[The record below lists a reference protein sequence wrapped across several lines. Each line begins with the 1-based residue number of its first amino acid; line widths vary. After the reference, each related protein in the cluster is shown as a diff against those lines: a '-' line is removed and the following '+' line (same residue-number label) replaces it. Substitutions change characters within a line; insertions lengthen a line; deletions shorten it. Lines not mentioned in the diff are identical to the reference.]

1 MEGFQMKRF
10 FRTKLPAVLLA
21 LTLMVSMI
29 PMAGAAVTWTG
40 GKADCPH
47 TSTTLSV
54 YWEPTCSKTGMR
66 VYTCDTCGAVGVENV
81 ATLPHTF
88 YNYTYNDT
96 YHWRVCSKCGA
107 EDPTSRGTHVDANR
121 DGRCDVC
128 SMTMRSSS
136 SGSAGDITYQV
147 SPGGRVNLDED
158 DFYAFFNKYAS
169 SGTLRYVEFDRPDS
183 SAFSEGTLYYD
194 YGGRDET
201 SFTRSTLASGTFYY
215 DGSYDGKNEEYDLDN
230 LTFVAGRDFEDDVT
244 LSFRAYYSSSRYVDG
259 TVTITTGKS
268 SSTTSNNKVVY
279 EVAAGGRVNLDEDDF
294 YKFFDKNSSSG
305 SLRYVV
311 FDRPDSSAFSEG
323 TLYYD
328 YGGKNEKILTR
339 SNLSSYTFYYD
350 GSYNEYYAEYD
361 LDDLT
366 FVADKDF
373 EDDVTLTF
381 RAYYNSSRYVDGTL
395 VITAGKSSSAKSD
408 LTYEVAA
415 GSRVNLDEDDFY
427 KFFDKNSSSG
437 SLRYVVFDRP
447 DSSAFSEGT
456 LYYDYGGKN
465 EKILTRSNLSS
476 YTFYYDGSYNEYYA
490 EYDLDDLTFVADK
503 DFEDDVTLTF
513 RAYYNSSRYVD
524 GKLTITTGKSSS
536 AKADFT
542 YEVAAGGRVNLDE
555 DDFYKFFDKNSTGS
569 LRYVVFDRPDSSAF
583 AQGTLYY
590 DYGGKNEKT
599 LTRSNLSSYTF
610 YYDGSYDEYYEEY
623 DLDDL
628 TFVADRNFKDDVTL
642 TFRAYYNSSRYVD
655 GKLTITAGKSTS
667 SSIVSGEIRYATTY
681 GSKVQ
686 INANDIARYFSKS
699 NPGYTLQYVTLGG
712 APTTGSLYYNYYGA
726 SKYGI
731 STSLRL
737 SSSNYNSQ
745 VLYFSPVS
753 TAQYA
758 LTELTYVPAGN
769 NYCDVIPFTAYG
781 SGSRSVS
788 GNILISVNSTTVS
801 EVYGVTQRNSA
812 VSFPASAIYSAV
824 SSASGVA
831 LNSIQLLSLPAASQG
846 TVYVGSGS
854 VRATT
859 NTLYTYGSGTQQ
871 ISQLRFVPNS
881 TFTGSVQIPYV
892 AYNSSGTAFA
902 TGLFSLGVLN
912 TAKSFKDVSTS
923 TWCYKYVVELS
934 DANVIDGYA
943 DGSFKPDSTVT
954 YGAALKLIML
964 AAGYPEQPAVNSNVF
979 SGYLAKAQAD
989 GIITRSDVNL
999 SKPITRQQVAQIAAG
1014 AMKLDTSNL
1023 SSVQP
1028 FTDTTDASVRALNAA
1043 GIVEGYF
1050 SNGTSTYRPN
1060 NTLTRGQLSAI
1071 VWRMEQYGK

>member
-1 MEGFQMKRF
+1 MKRF

-201 SFTRSTLASGTFYY
+201 SFTRSSLASGTFYY
-215 DGSYDGKNEEYDLDN
+215 DSSYDGKNEEYDLDN

-279 EVAAGGRVNLDEDDF
+279 EVAAGGRINLDEDDF

-305 SLRYVV
+305 SLRYVE

-328 YGGKNEKILTR
+328 YGGKNEKTLTR

-350 GSYNEYYAEYD
+350 GSYNEYYGEYD

-395 VITAGKSSSAKSD
+395 VITAGKSSSAKAD

-415 GSRVNLDEDDFY
+415 GSRV
-427 KFFDKNSSSG
+427 
-437 SLRYVVFDRP
+437 
-447 DSSAFSEGT
+447 T
-456 LYYDYGGKN
+456 
-465 EKILTRSNLSS
+465 
-476 YTFYYDGSYNEYYA
+476 
-490 EYDLDDLTFVADK
+490 
-503 DFEDDVTLTF
+503 
-513 RAYYNSSRYVD
+513 
-524 GKLTITTGKSSS
+524 
-536 AKADFT
+536 
-542 YEVAAGGRVNLDE
+542 LDE

-943 DGSFKPDSTVT
+943 DGSFKPDNTVT

>member
-201 SFTRSTLASGTFYY
+201 SFTRSSLASGTFYY
-215 DGSYDGKNEEYDLDN
+215 DSSYDGKNEEYDLDN

-279 EVAAGGRVNLDEDDF
+279 EVAAGGRINLDEDDFYKFFDKNSSSGSLRYVEFDRPDSSAFSEGTLYYDYGGKNEKILTRSNLNSYTFYYDGSYNEYYGEYDLDDLTFVADKDFEDDVTLTFRAYYNSSRYVDGTLVITAGKSSSAKADLTYEVAAGSRVNLDEDDF
-294 YKFFDKNSSSG
+294 YDFFDKNSSSG

-350 GSYNEYYAEYD
+350 GSYDEYYE
-361 LDDLT
+361 
-366 FVADKDF
+366 
-373 EDDVTLTF
+373 
-381 RAYYNSSRYVDGTL
+381 
-395 VITAGKSSSAKSD
+395 
-408 LTYEVAA
+408 
-415 GSRVNLDEDDFY
+415 
-427 KFFDKNSSSG
+427 
-437 SLRYVVFDRP
+437 
-447 DSSAFSEGT
+447 
-456 LYYDYGGKN
+456 
-465 EKILTRSNLSS
+465 
-476 YTFYYDGSYNEYYA
+476 

-542 YEVAAGGRVNLDE
+542 YEVEAGGRVNLDE

-569 LRYVVFDRPDSSAF
+569 LRDVVFDRPDSSAF
-583 AQGTLYY
+583 AQGTLYS
-590 DYGGKNEKT
+590 DYGG
-599 LTRSNLSSYTF
+599 
-610 YYDGSYDEYYEEY
+610 
-623 DLDDL
+623 
-628 TFVADRNFKDDVTL
+628 
-642 TFRAYYNSSRYVD
+642 
-655 GKLTITAGKSTS
+655 
-667 SSIVSGEIRYATTY
+667 
-681 GSKVQ
+681 
-686 INANDIARYFSKS
+686 
-699 NPGYTLQYVTLGG
+699 
-712 APTTGSLYYNYYGA
+712 
-726 SKYGI
+726 
-731 STSLRL
+731 
-737 SSSNYNSQ
+737 
-745 VLYFSPVS
+745 
-753 TAQYA
+753 
-758 LTELTYVPAGN
+758 
-769 NYCDVIPFTAYG
+769 
-781 SGSRSVS
+781 
-788 GNILISVNSTTVS
+788 
-801 EVYGVTQRNSA
+801 
-812 VSFPASAIYSAV
+812 
-824 SSASGVA
+824 
-831 LNSIQLLSLPAASQG
+831 
-846 TVYVGSGS
+846 
-854 VRATT
+854 
-859 NTLYTYGSGTQQ
+859 
-871 ISQLRFVPNS
+871 
-881 TFTGSVQIPYV
+881 
-892 AYNSSGTAFA
+892 
-902 TGLFSLGVLN
+902 
-912 TAKSFKDVSTS
+912 
-923 TWCYKYVVELS
+923 
-934 DANVIDGYA
+934 
-943 DGSFKPDSTVT
+943 
-954 YGAALKLIML
+954 
-964 AAGYPEQPAVNSNVF
+964 
-979 SGYLAKAQAD
+979 
-989 GIITRSDVNL
+989 
-999 SKPITRQQVAQIAAG
+999 
-1014 AMKLDTSNL
+1014 
-1023 SSVQP
+1023 
-1028 FTDTTDASVRALNAA
+1028 
-1043 GIVEGYF
+1043 
-1050 SNGTSTYRPN
+1050 
-1060 NTLTRGQLSAI
+1060 
-1071 VWRMEQYGK
+1071 

>member
-1 MEGFQMKRF
+1 MKRF

-21 LTLMVSMI
+21 LTLMLGMI
-29 PMAGAAVTWTG
+29 PMAGAALTWTG

-66 VYTCDTCGAVGVENV
+66 VYTCDACGAVGVENV
-81 ATLPHTF
+81 PTIPHTF

-96 YHWRVCSKCGA
+96 YHWKVCSKCGA
-107 EDPTSRGTHVDANR
+107 EDSTSRGTHVDANR

-128 SMTMRSSS
+128 SMAMRTSN

-169 SGTLRYVEFDRPDS
+169 SGSLRYVVFDRPDS

-215 DGSYDGKNEEYDLDN
+215 DGSYNEKNEEYDLDN
-230 LTFVAGRDFEDDVT
+230 LTFVAGRDFEDNVT
-244 LSFRAYYSSSRYVDG
+244 LSFRAYYNSSRYVDG

-268 SSTTSNNKVVY
+268 SSTTSNSKVVY
-279 EVAAGGRVNLDEDDF
+279 EVAAGGRVNLNEDDF

-311 FDRPDSSAFSEG
+311 FDRPSSSAFSEG

-328 YGGKNEKILTR
+328 YGGKNEKTLTR

-350 GSYNEYYAEYD
+350 GTYDEYYQEYD

-366 FVADKDF
+366 FVADRNF
-373 EDDVTLTF
+373 SDDVTLTF

-395 VITAGKSSSAKSD
+395 
-408 LTYEVAA
+408 
-415 GSRVNLDEDDFY
+415 
-427 KFFDKNSSSG
+427 
-437 SLRYVVFDRP
+437 
-447 DSSAFSEGT
+447 
-456 LYYDYGGKN
+456 
-465 EKILTRSNLSS
+465 
-476 YTFYYDGSYNEYYA
+476 
-490 EYDLDDLTFVADK
+490 
-503 DFEDDVTLTF
+503 
-513 RAYYNSSRYVD
+513 
-524 GKLTITTGKSSS
+524 TITSGKSSS

-583 AQGTLYY
+583 SEGTLYY

-655 GKLTITAGKSTS
+655 GKLTITAGKSNS

-801 EVYGVTQRNSA
+801 EVYGVTQRNTA

-831 LNSIQLLSLPAASQG
+831 LNSIQLLSLPTASQG

-912 TAKSFKDVSTS
+912 TARSFKDVSTS

>member
-328 YGGKNEKILTR
+328 YGGKNEKI
-339 SNLSSYTFYYD
+339 
-350 GSYNEYYAEYD
+350 
-361 LDDLT
+361 
-366 FVADKDF
+366 
-373 EDDVTLTF
+373 
-381 RAYYNSSRYVDGTL
+381 
-395 VITAGKSSSAKSD
+395 
-408 LTYEVAA
+408 
-415 GSRVNLDEDDFY
+415 
-427 KFFDKNSSSG
+427 
-437 SLRYVVFDRP
+437 
-447 DSSAFSEGT
+447 
-456 LYYDYGGKN
+456 
-465 EKILTRSNLSS
+465 
-476 YTFYYDGSYNEYYA
+476 
-490 EYDLDDLTFVADK
+490 
-503 DFEDDVTLTF
+503 
-513 RAYYNSSRYVD
+513 
-524 GKLTITTGKSSS
+524 
-536 AKADFT
+536 
-542 YEVAAGGRVNLDE
+542 
-555 DDFYKFFDKNSTGS
+555 
-569 LRYVVFDRPDSSAF
+569 
-583 AQGTLYY
+583 
-590 DYGGKNEKT
+590 

>member
-201 SFTRSTLASGTFYY
+201 SFTRSSLASGTFYY
-215 DGSYDGKNEEYDLDN
+215 DSSYDGKNEEYDLDN

-279 EVAAGGRVNLDEDDF
+279 EVAAGGRINLDEDDF

-350 GSYNEYYAEYD
+350 GSYDEYYE
-361 LDDLT
+361 
-366 FVADKDF
+366 
-373 EDDVTLTF
+373 
-381 RAYYNSSRYVDGTL
+381 
-395 VITAGKSSSAKSD
+395 
-408 LTYEVAA
+408 
-415 GSRVNLDEDDFY
+415 
-427 KFFDKNSSSG
+427 
-437 SLRYVVFDRP
+437 
-447 DSSAFSEGT
+447 
-456 LYYDYGGKN
+456 
-465 EKILTRSNLSS
+465 
-476 YTFYYDGSYNEYYA
+476 

-943 DGSFKPDSTVT
+943 DGSFKPDNTVT

>member
-201 SFTRSTLASGTFYY
+201 SFTRSSLASGTFYY
-215 DGSYDGKNEEYDLDN
+215 DSSYDGKNEEYDLDN

-279 EVAAGGRVNLDEDDF
+279 EVAAGGRINLDEDDF

-305 SLRYVV
+305 SLRYVE
-311 FDRPDSSAFSEG
+311 FDRPDSSAFSE
-323 TLYYD
+323 
-328 YGGKNEKILTR
+328 
-339 SNLSSYTFYYD
+339 
-350 GSYNEYYAEYD
+350 
-361 LDDLT
+361 
-366 FVADKDF
+366 
-373 EDDVTLTF
+373 
-381 RAYYNSSRYVDGTL
+381 
-395 VITAGKSSSAKSD
+395 
-408 LTYEVAA
+408 
-415 GSRVNLDEDDFY
+415 
-427 KFFDKNSSSG
+427 
-437 SLRYVVFDRP
+437 
-447 DSSAFSEGT
+447 
-456 LYYDYGGKN
+456 
-465 EKILTRSNLSS
+465 
-476 YTFYYDGSYNEYYA
+476 
-490 EYDLDDLTFVADK
+490 
-503 DFEDDVTLTF
+503 
-513 RAYYNSSRYVD
+513 
-524 GKLTITTGKSSS
+524 
-536 AKADFT
+536 
-542 YEVAAGGRVNLDE
+542 
-555 DDFYKFFDKNSTGS
+555 
-569 LRYVVFDRPDSSAF
+569 
-583 AQGTLYY
+583 GTLYY

-824 SSASGVA
+824 SSASGVS

-859 NTLYTYGSGTQQ
+859 NALYTYGSGTQQ

-943 DGSFKPDSTVT
+943 DGSFKPDNTVT

>member
-1 MEGFQMKRF
+1 MKRF

-29 PMAGAAVTWTG
+29 PMAGALTWTG
-40 GKADCPH
+40 SKD
-47 TSTTLSV
+47 
-54 YWEPTCSKTGMR
+54 PTCSHSSYDIVEVGSASCTSSGTRLYACSNQK
-66 VYTCDTCGAVGVENV
+66 CGAVAVEIIP
-81 ATLPHTF
+81 ATGHSF
-88 YNYTYNDT
+88 YRYSYDETS
-96 YHWRVCSKCGA
+96 HWRVCSVCGA
-107 EDPTSRGTHVDANR
+107 QDTTSRGTHVDRND

-136 SGSAGDITYQV
+136 SKGDITYEV

-158 DFYAFFNKYAS
+158 DFYDFFDKNAS
-169 SGTLRYVEFDRPDS
+169 SGSLRYVIFDRPDS

-194 YGGRDET
+194 YGGRNET
-201 SFTRSTLASGTFYY
+201 TLTRSNLDDGTFYY
-215 DGSYDGKNEEYDLDN
+215 DGTYDEDLAEYDLDD
-230 LTFVAGRDFEDDVT
+230 LTFVADRDFEDDVE

-268 SSTTSNNKVVY
+268 SSNSSKDELVY
-279 EVAAGGRVNLDEDDF
+279 EVKAGERINLDEDDF
-294 YKFFDKNSSSG
+294 YDFFDDNASSG
-305 SLRYVV
+305 YLKYVI
-311 FDRPDSSAFSEG
+311 FDRPSSSAFSEG

-328 YGGKNEKILTR
+328 YGGKNEIAFSR
-339 SNLSSYTFYYD
+339 STLANGTFYYG
-350 GSYNEYYAEYD
+350 GSYDEDNAEYD

-366 FVADKDF
+366 FVADRGF
-373 EDDVTLTF
+373 EDDVTLSF
-381 RAYYNSSRYVDGTL
+381 RAYYSSSRYVDGTL
-395 VITAGKSSSAKSD
+395 TFTAGKSSSSSKTN

-415 GSRVNLDEDDFY
+415 GGRVNLDEKDFY
-427 KFFDKNSSSG
+427 DFFDKNSSSG
-437 SLRYVVFDRP
+437 SLRYVIFDRP
-447 DSSAFSEGT
+447 SSSAFSEGT
-456 LYYDYGGKN
+456 LYYDYGGRD
-465 EKILTRSNLSS
+465 EIAFSRSTLANG
-476 YTFYYDGSYNEYYA
+476 TFYYGGSYDEDNA
-490 EYDLDDLTFVADK
+490 EYDLDNLTFVAGK
-503 DFEDDVTLTF
+503 SFKDDVTLSF
-513 RAYYNSSRYVD
+513 RAYYSSSRYVD
-524 GKLTITTGKSSS
+524 GTLTFTAGKSSS
-536 AKADFT
+536 SKADLT

-555 DDFYKFFDKNSTGS
+555 KDFYNFFDKNSSTGS
-569 LRYVVFDRPDSSAF
+569 LRYVIFDRPDTSAF

-590 DYGGKNEKT
+590 DYGGKNEVAFSRST
-599 LTRSNLSSYTF
+599 LANGTF
-610 YYDGSYDEYYEEY
+610 YYGGSYDEDNAEY

-628 TFVADRNFKDDVTL
+628 TFVAGRNFKDDVTL
-642 TFRAYYNSSRYVD
+642 SFRAYYSSSRYVD
-655 GKLTITAGKSTS
+655 GTLTITTGKSASAST
-667 SSIVSGEIRYATTY
+667 ITGEIRYAATY
-681 GSKVQ
+681 GSRVQ

-699 NPGYTLQYVTLGG
+699 YPGYTLQYVTLGG
-712 APTTGSLYYNYYGA
+712 VPATGSLYYNYYSA
-726 SKYGI
+726 SRYGT
-731 STSLRL
+731 SSSLRL
-737 SSSNYNSQ
+737 TSSNYNSQ

-758 LTELTYVPAGN
+758 LTELTYVPSGN

-781 SGSRSVS
+781 SGSRSIS
-788 GNILISVNSTTVS
+788 GNILISVNSSTVS
-801 EVYGVTQRNSA
+801 EVYGVTQRNTA

-824 SSASGVA
+824 SSATGVSLA
-831 LNSIQLLSLPAASQG
+831 SIQLLSLPSASQG

-859 NTLYTYGSGTQQ
+859 NTLYTYGSGSQQ
-871 ISQLRFVPNS
+871 ISQLRFVPVS

-892 AYNSSGTAFA
+892 AYNSSGTAIA

-934 DANVIDGYA
+934 DANVIDGYS
-943 DGSFKPDSTVT
+943 DGSFKPNNTVT

-964 AAGYPEQPAVNSNVF
+964 AAGYPEQAPVSSNVF
-979 SGYLAKAQAD
+979 SGYLAKARSE
-989 GIITRSDVNL
+989 GIITRSDVDL
-999 SKPITRQQVAQIAAG
+999 SKPITRLQVAQIAAG

-1043 GIVEGYF
+1043 GSVEGYF